1 MTISPFFRNLRTAY
15 QAEIDDLAFD
25 SDGRNVLAQRLKQR
39 RKELSFLISM
49 LELSPEMVA
58 VVLHKA
64 FTYKLPG
71 AMEHVLRHEADDLP
85 EWDSVADTVT
95 IAPWAEDLVTQILQQ
110 PQGAWFMTLAAAL
123 EYLYGRPQRQSGAAR
138 DTHHD
143 DTHDSDEE
151 GSDNDANAA
160 DNTDDN
166 ENHSGRR
173 NNLSDDPN
181 DDNDSDDARSLEDAG
196 ADWMAEQGFDRKE

>member
-25 SDGRNVLAQRLKQR
+25 SDGRNILAQRLKQR

-64 FTYKLPG
+64 FTFKLPG
-71 AMEHVLRHEADDLP
+71 AMENVLRHDADDLP
-85 EWDSVADTVT
+85 EWDSVADTVV
-95 IAPWAEDLVTQILQQ
+95 IAPWAEELVGQILQQ

-138 DTHHD
+138 DTHQD
-143 DTHDSDEE
+143 DTHDGNED
-151 GSDNDANAA
+151 GSDGTENAR
-160 DNTDDN
+160 D
-166 ENHSGRR
+166 ESGRR
-173 NNLSDDPN
+173 SNRSDDPN
-181 DDNDSDDARSLEDAG
+181 DEDDSDDARSLEDAG

>member
-85 EWDSVADTVT
+85 EWDSVADTVA
-95 IAPWAEDLVTQILQQ
+95 IAPWAEELVTQILQQ

-138 DTHHD
+138 DTHQD
-143 DTHDSDEE
+143 DTHD
-151 GSDNDANAA
+151 GSDNDADAA
-160 DNTDDN
+160 DNTDDT

-173 NNLSDDPN
+173 NNLSDDPH

>member
-25 SDGRNVLAQRLKQR
+25 SDGRNVLTQRLKQR
-39 RKELSFLISM
+39 RKELGFLLSM

-71 AMEHVLRHEADDLP
+71 AMEHVLAREADDLP

-95 IAPWAEDLVTQILQQ
+95 IAPWAEELVAQILQQ

-123 EYLYGRPQRQSGAAR
+123 EYLYGRPQRQPSAAR
-138 DTHHD
+138 DSHQD
-143 DTHDSDEE
+143 DTHDGSEE
-151 GSDNDANAA
+151 DSDNDA
-160 DNTDDN
+160 DESEDT

-173 NNLSDDPN
+173 SRPSDDPN
-181 DDNDSDDARSLEDAG
+181 DEDDSDDARSLEDAG
-196 ADWMAEQGFDRKE
+196 ADWMAEQGFDRKD

>member
-25 SDGRNVLAQRLKQR
+25 SDGRNILAQRLKQR

-64 FTYKLPG
+64 FTFKMAG
-71 AMEHVLRHEADDLP
+71 AIENVLQRDSDQLP
-85 EWDSVADTVT
+85 EWDSVADTIT
-95 IAPWAEDLVTQILQQ
+95 IAPWANELVTVILQQ
-110 PQGAWFMTLAAAL
+110 PQGEWFMTVAAAL
-123 EYLYGRPQRQSGAAR
+123 EYMFNRPQGLPSGARDADRDDEESDSEDQAEGTENAR
-138 DTHHD
+138 D
-143 DTHDSDEE
+143 E
-151 GSDNDANAA
+151 
-160 DNTDDN
+160 
-166 ENHSGRR
+166 SGRR
-173 NNLSDDPN
+173 SNRSDDPN
-181 DDNDSDDARSLEDAG
+181 DEDDSDDARSLEDAG

>member
-85 EWDSVADTVT
+85 EWDSVADTVV
-95 IAPWAEDLVTQILQQ
+95 IAPWAEELVVQILQQ

-123 EYLYGRPQRQSGAAR
+123 EYLYGRPQRQSGAAH
-138 DTHHD
+138 DTHQDDAHDGNEDGSHNDTDTSDNSD
-143 DTHDSDEE
+143 DT
-151 GSDNDANAA
+151 
-160 DNTDDN
+160 

-173 NNLSDDPN
+173 NNPSDDPN
-181 DDNDSDDARSLEDAG
+181 DEDDSDDVRSLEDSG
-196 ADWMAEQGFDRKE
+196 ADWMAEQGFDRKD